1 MDCETK
7 YALRRASEEALKAIT
22 SEGPAEAQVHE
33 ELSVQYSAKAVG
45 LLVEE
50 DEAAK
55 A

>member
-7 YALRRASEEALKAIT
+7 HALRRASEEALKAIS
-22 SEGPAEAQVHE
+22 SEGPAEAVHE
-33 ELSVQYSAKAVG
+33 ALSVQYSAKAVG
-45 LLVEE
+45 LLVQE